1 MGTTYTIHQEIEN
14 MTKKLKA
21 AAVTLS
27 VAIMLFALAG
37 CPKGDPYQRATT
49 AVHKYAVSLQD
60 FQSAEIKAHRDL
72 DGSGKPFIDDDLHR
86 SLETDIKAA
95 AHAGADVDTGILS
108 AKQGGD
114 PSAYVDAAFTT
125 IDKVNSEILLIKDP
139 VKRQELSLAIKA
151 ARDILVTGL
160 QSFKH

>member
-1 MGTTYTIHQEIEN
+1 MI
-14 MTKKLKA
+14 KKMKA

-27 VAIMLFALAG
+27 VAILMFALAG
-37 CPKGDPYQRATT
+37 CPNGDPYQQATT

-72 DGSGKPFIDDDLHR
+72 DASGKPFIDDDLHR
-86 SLETDIKAA
+86 TLETDIKAA
-95 AHAGADVDTGILS
+95 AHAGADVDTGILT
-108 AKQGGD
+108 AKRGGD
-114 PSAYVDAAFTT
+114 ASAYVDAAFTT
-125 IDKVNSEILLIKDP
+125 VDKVTADVALVKDP
-139 VKRQELSLAIKA
+139 IKRQALSLSIKA